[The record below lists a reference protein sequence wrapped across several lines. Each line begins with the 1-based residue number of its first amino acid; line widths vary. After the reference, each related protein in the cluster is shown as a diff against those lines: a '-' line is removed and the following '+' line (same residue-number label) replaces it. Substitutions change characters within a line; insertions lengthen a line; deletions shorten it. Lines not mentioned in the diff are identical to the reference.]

1 MRRGLCTLYDQSPS
15 ALCLGNPVARDLH
28 VVIGRTLAGSTRAVQ
43 SCLCSL
49 SHTNVA
55 RGLSA
60 DVAVS
65 NLGQPLFCLSI
76 TWSRCRNAYRD
87 LWIMTIVLMCCP
99 AQFYYCKSWKM
110 NIFFIRLWNYLK
122 SWRATLI
129 GHVKVVNFF
138 NKNVV
143 AWSAVWRPE
152 AETGASTQ
160 RWGRSWRSWTYWTM
174 PSNICRWRTLR
185 QVHQGPFDKHGLTL
199 IPVWISTRMLSNVWD
214 EITYSSLN
222 FSGSL
227 EMDKKFHPTFYNGY
241 NYISMLGLKLIPV
254 SKRVH
259 LSHRLV

>member
-87 LWIMTIVLMCCP
+87 LWIMTIRCRPWSTLDELVRIVILHEAEQMWSLLKYRSTIYSSPWITDNGQDICSH
-99 AQFYYCKSWKM
+99 Q
-110 NIFFIRLWNYLK
+110 IRLLHVELLENIQLPSEYIETDEQMVDGWTDWTRSVMK
-122 SWRATLI
+122 MTL
-129 GHVKVVNFF
+129 
-138 NKNVV
+138 
-143 AWSAVWRPE
+143 P
-152 AETGASTQ
+152 
-160 RWGRSWRSWTYWTM
+160 
-174 PSNICRWRTLR
+174 
-185 QVHQGPFDKHGLTL
+185 
-199 IPVWISTRMLSNVWD
+199 
-214 EITYSSLN
+214 
-222 FSGSL
+222 
-227 EMDKKFHPTFYNGY
+227 
-241 NYISMLGLKLIPV
+241 
-254 SKRVH
+254 
-259 LSHRLV
+259 